1 MQKKINPHS
10 FFLFVLYIPFLCGFI
25 LTGCT
30 SNEVKDNESR
40 KEVELVAFNR
50 KEIDKLFK
58 PATDSEQWFLIAD
71 IIKSSYKNK
80 DEVKDWL
87 NEKLHFKTKNTL
99 SIDADFYVNLMYDTY
114 KADFNEEARFMAY
127 FALYSEWGRMFIQNK
142 DIAALILSDYYNRT
156 HEIDS
161 LDKYN
166 NILKNYIQSYTND
179 IIPIN
184 YHLNQAVIE
193 EKKGDFFQSVVQN
206 YKALEFIKETDSVN
220 LGIVYH
226 NLAVTYL
233 NLEHFDKALENL
245 NLSLTYEPVDDI
257 SLFKLNTAGII
268 YSKSK
273 AYKEAEEIFQK
284 AISKAKK
291 ESQNILLAQSY
302 SNYGNLK
309 RKKKEFNT
317 ALEYMNISDSL
328 CSFMGLN
335 YGILINLINR
345 AEVYLDQGLYKMAS
359 DELEKA
365 RQSIE
370 NINDVKLNKEFY
382 NLYYRIQD
390 AIGNKAEANFYYR
403 LYNENKNE
411 YFGDLS
417 KTIIVEWQLENQKNQ
432 ALKKESEYELSLEK
446 KNRDILFISF
456 LLLLAALAS
465 VITYFVLFR
474 RNVRE
479 KKELEL
485 EKQKMAYELEIKS
498 KELLADTIKNI
509 SISSLKNNIYVEL
522 TSIVKEL
529 PKTHQ
534 NKLTNLAN
542 KIKQTRKLSEL
553 DEFNKRFTQ
562 IYEGF
567 YHNLREI
574 APDITPNEL
583 KICALIRLN
592 LTSKEIALLTNRTE
606 RTVENIR
613 VNIRKKLKL
622 SPESNLQQELW
633 NIN

>member
-1 MQKKINPHS
+1 MEGNGEVDKDVILS
-10 FFLFVLYIPFLCGFI
+10 EFSRTESDELFD
-25 LTGCT
+25 
-30 SNEVKDNESR
+30 S
-40 KEVELVAFNR
+40 A
-50 KEIDKLFK
+50 ID
-58 PATDSEQWFLIAD
+58 AEQWKLLAEVA
-71 IIKSSYKNK
+71 KKNYSNTP
-80 DEVKDWL
+80 DVKNWL
-87 NEKLHFKTKNTL
+87 GENVKWKLKNPKALTTEL
-99 SIDADFYVNLMYDTY
+99 LRELMYTM
-114 KADFNEEARFMAY
+114 FNAEYLDEAKTLAY
-127 FALYSEWGRMFIQNK
+127 FALYSTWGKRHNENK
-142 DIAALILSDYYNRT
+142 DVSALILSNYYALND
-156 HEIDS
+156 ELDS
-161 LDKYN
+161 LIKYN
-166 NILKNYIQSYTND
+166 DILGGYVEQESDSIIQ
-179 IIPIN
+179 IN
-184 YHLNQAVIE
+184 YHINQAVIKR
-193 EKKGDFFQSVVQN
+193 KKGDFFQSVVQY
-206 YKALEFIKETDSVN
+206 YKALEFIPQTDSVK
-220 LGIVYH
+220 LAMVYH

-233 NLEHFDKALENL
+233 SLEYFDKSLEYL
-245 NLSLTYEPVDDI
+245 NLSINYSSINDL
-257 SLFKLNTAGII
+257 SLYKLNTAGILF
-268 YSKSK
+268 SKSNV
-273 AYKEAEEIFQK
+273 YDQAEEIFQT
-284 AISKAKK
+284 AIDAAKK
-291 ESQNILLAQSY
+291 EGQNALLAQSY
-302 SNYGNLK
+302 ANYGNLK
-309 RKKKEFNT
+309 RKQKNFSK
-317 ALEYMNISDSL
+317 ALEYMHKSDSICL
-328 CSFMGLN
+328 TIGLDF
-335 YGILINLINR
+335 GILINYINR

-370 NINDVKLNKEFY
+370 HINDVKLNKEFY

-498 KELLADTIKNI
+498 KELLADTIRNI

-534 NKLTNLAN
+534 NKLTSLAN

-583 KICALIRLN
+583 NICALIRLN

-613 VNIRKKLKL
+613 VSIRKKLKL
-622 SPESNLQQELW
+622 TPESNLQQELW